1 MEYKIYRLEYKGEII
16 KEFLK
21 EKELEY
27 LPTHNKLSLPIINRI
42 YKKMTNGIKFE
53 IVKINENIIIDGHH
67 RYISSELAK
76 SEIEKTSYPKTS
88 ATIVYSWN
96 DVVFVNE
103 EWDTDYKIL
112 YLNQLD
118 AKYNDL
124 SLEKM
129 IEISK

>member
-1 MEYKIYRLEYKGEII
+1 MQ
-16 KEFLK
+16 
-21 EKELEY
+21 
-27 LPTHNKLSLPIINRI
+27 S
-42 YKKMTNGIKFE
+42 
-53 IVKINENIIIDGHH
+53 
-67 RYISSELAK
+67 
-76 SEIEKTSYPKTS
+76 EKTSYPKTS
-88 ATIVYSWN
+88 ATIEYLWN

>member
-1 MEYKIYRLEYKGEII
+1 MTEITEEII
-16 KEFLK
+16 KKFLK

-42 YKKMTNGIKFE
+42 YKKMINGIKFE

-96 DVVFVNE
+96 DVLFVNE

>member
-1 MEYKIYRLEYKGEII
+1 MTEITEEII

-42 YKKMTNGIKFE
+42 YKKMINGIKFE
-53 IVKINENIIIDGHH
+53 IVKVNENMIIDGHH

-88 ATIVYSWN
+88 ATIEYLWN

>member
-1 MEYKIYRLEYKGEII
+1 MTEITEEII

-118 AKYNDL
+118 ATYNDL
-124 SLEKM
+124 SLEKV

>member
-1 MEYKIYRLEYKGEII
+1 
-16 KEFLK
+16 
-21 EKELEY
+21 
-27 LPTHNKLSLPIINRI
+27 
-42 YKKMTNGIKFE
+42 MTNGIKFE

>member
-1 MEYKIYRLEYKGEII
+1 MTEITEETI
-16 KEFLK
+16 KNFLK
-21 EKELEY
+21 ENKLDY

-42 YKKMTNGIKFE
+42 YKKMINGIKFE
-53 IVKINENIIIDGHH
+53 IVKVNENFIIDGHH
-67 RYISSELAK
+67 RYISSKLAK
-76 SEIEKTSYPKTS
+76 IKIEKTSYPKTS
-88 ATIVYSWN
+88 ATIEYSWN
-96 DVVFVNE
+96 DVQFVNE

-124 SLEKM
+124 PLEKI

>member
-1 MEYKIYRLEYKGEII
+1 MLNMTEITEEII

-27 LPTHNKLSLPIINRI
+27 LLTHNKLSLPIINRI

>member
-1 MEYKIYRLEYKGEII
+1 MTEITEEII

-118 AKYNDL
+118 AIYNDL
-124 SLEKM
+124 SLEKV

>member
-1 MEYKIYRLEYKGEII
+1 M
-16 KEFLK
+16 
-21 EKELEY
+21 
-27 LPTHNKLSLPIINRI
+27 
-42 YKKMTNGIKFE
+42 NGIKFE
-53 IVKINENIIIDGHH
+53 AVKVNGDFIIDGHH

-76 SEIEKTSYPKTS
+76 NEIKKTSYPKTS
-88 ATIVYSWN
+88 ATIEYSWN
-96 DVVFVNE
+96 DVQFVTE

>member
-1 MEYKIYRLEYKGEII
+1 MTEITEGTI
-16 KEFLK
+16 KDFLK
-21 EKELEY
+21 ERKLDY

-42 YKKMTNGIKFE
+42 YKKMINNIKFE
-53 IVKINENIIIDGHH
+53 AVKVNENFIIDGHH

-76 SEIEKTSYPKTS
+76 NEIEKTLYPKTS
-88 ATIVYSWN
+88 ATIEYSWN
-96 DVVFVNE
+96 DVQFVNE

>member
-1 MEYKIYRLEYKGEII
+1 MTEITEEII

-27 LPTHNKLSLPIINRI
+27 LLTHNKLSLPIINRI

>member
-1 MEYKIYRLEYKGEII
+1 MTEITEGTI
-16 KEFLK
+16 KVFLTK
-21 EKELEY
+21 NELAY

-42 YKKMTNGIKFE
+42 YKKMIYGIKFDV
-53 IVKINENIIIDGHH
+53 VKVNGNFIIDGHH

-76 SEIEKTSYPKTS
+76 NEIGKTTYPKTS
-88 ATIVYSWN
+88 ATIEYFWDEVQ
-96 DVVFVNE
+96 FVTE
-103 EWDTDYKIL
+103 EWDTDSKIL

-118 AKYNDL
+118 AKYNGL

>member
-1 MEYKIYRLEYKGEII
+1 MTEITEEII

-42 YKKMTNGIKFE
+42 YKKMINGIKFE
-53 IVKINENIIIDGHH
+53 IVKVNENIIIDGHH

>member
-1 MEYKIYRLEYKGEII
+1 MTEITEETI
-16 KEFLK
+16 KNFLK
-21 EKELEY
+21 ENKLDY

-42 YKKMTNGIKFE
+42 YKKMINDIKFE
-53 IVKINENIIIDGHH
+53 IVKVNENFIIDGHH
-67 RYISSELAK
+67 RYISSKLAK
-76 SEIEKTSYPKTS
+76 IKIEKTSYPKTS
-88 ATIVYSWN
+88 ATIEYSWN
-96 DVVFVNE
+96 DVQFVNE

-124 SLEKM
+124 PLEKI

>member
-1 MEYKIYRLEYKGEII
+1 MLETIEITAEII
-16 KEFLK
+16 KDFLK
-21 EKELEY
+21 GKELDY
-27 LPTHNKLSLPIINRI
+27 LPTHNKLSVPIINRI
-42 YKKMTNGIKFE
+42 YKKMMNGIKFE
-53 IVKINENIIIDGHH
+53 IVKVNKNFIIDGHH

-76 SEIEKTSYPKTS
+76 REIEKASYPKTL
-88 ATIVYSWN
+88 ATIEYSWN
-96 DVVFVNE
+96 DVQFVKE

>member
-1 MEYKIYRLEYKGEII
+1 MNEITEEYI

-21 EKELEY
+21 DNELKY

-42 YKKMTNGIKFE
+42 YKKIIHGIKFE
-53 IVKINENIIIDGHH
+53 IVKVNENIIIDGHH
-67 RYISSELAK
+67 RYISFELAK
-76 SEIEKTSYPKTS
+76 CNIEKTSYPKTA

-103 EWDTDYKIL
+103 EWDTEHKIL

>member
-1 MEYKIYRLEYKGEII
+1 MTKITEEII
-16 KEFLK
+16 RDFLK
-21 EKELEY
+21 ENKLEY
-27 LPTHNKLSLPIINRI
+27 LPTHNKLSLSIINRI
-42 YKKMTNGIKFE
+42 YKKMINGIKFE
-53 IVKINENIIIDGHH
+53 IIKINENFIIDGHH

-76 SEIEKTSYPKTS
+76 KEIEKTVYPKSS
-88 ATIVYSWN
+88 ATIEYSWN
-96 DVVFVNE
+96 DVQFVSE

-124 SLEKM
+124 TLERI

>member
-1 MEYKIYRLEYKGEII
+1 MTEITEEII

-42 YKKMTNGIKFE
+42 YKKMINEIKFE
-53 IVKINENIIIDGHH
+53 IVKVNENIIIDGHH

>member
-1 MEYKIYRLEYKGEII
+1 MLNMTEITEEII

>member
-1 MEYKIYRLEYKGEII
+1 MTEITEEII

-76 SEIEKTSYPKTS
+76 SGIEKTSYPKTS

>member
-1 MEYKIYRLEYKGEII
+1 MTEITEEII

-27 LPTHNKLSLPIINRI
+27 LPTHNRLSLPIINRI
-42 YKKMTNGIKFE
+42 YKKMINDIKFE
-53 IVKINENIIIDGHH
+53 IVKVNENIIIDGHH

-76 SEIEKTSYPKTS
+76 SKIEKTTYPKIS